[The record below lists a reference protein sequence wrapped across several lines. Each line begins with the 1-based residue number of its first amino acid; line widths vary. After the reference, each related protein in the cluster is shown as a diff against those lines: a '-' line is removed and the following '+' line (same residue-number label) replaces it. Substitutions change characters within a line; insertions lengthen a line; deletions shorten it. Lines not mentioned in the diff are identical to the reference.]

1 MAHIHRI
8 FRNPLP
14 LSGLVLAALMA
25 GCAAPLPPAA
35 PAPAPIPV
43 PTAPPL
49 IVIAPTV
56 QAPVPAPVQATS
68 PVPVQAPVPAP
79 VQAPV
84 PAPVQAT
91 LPVPVQAPLPPVA
104 IAPQAPV
111 APAKP
116 PPALAAAPQASNS
129 AAQSKAANPLDYRRD
144 AASHLY
150 GQNAHRIFAGKMP
163 PMLYAIGVLQVEVDG
178 HGQVARLN
186 WMRAPKHAPEVV
198 AEIERTVRRAAPFP
212 LPARMGQVTY
222 TDTWLWHKSG
232 RFQLDTLTEGQL

>member
-1 MAHIHRI
+1 MARIPRI

-43 PTAPPL
+43 PAAPPL
-49 IVIAPTV
+49 VVIAP
-56 QAPVPAPVQATS
+56 S
-68 PVPVQAPVPAP
+68 

-91 LPVPVQAPLPPVA
+91 LPAPVQAPLPPVA

-129 AAQSKAANPLDYRRD
+129 AALSKAANPLDYRRD

-178 HGQVARLN
+178 RGQVARLN